1 MFRQAKMNAS
11 KLLAVVLA
19 ALILFSM
26 IPLGVVFHVFAAE
39 TETVIVKLPNGI
51 SATVTLTDEND
62 ATNTF
67 TANTNDSYE
76 AVFENVDDAT
86 TYTLQVSEMELYKNY
101 SKQNVAVSA
110 DTPVE
115 ILKSDLSEKDVQT
128 ISFTE
133 DGITKTFGD
142 EAFAVTLSE
151 PGSGVGEKT
160 YSSTNETV
168 AKVNSNGIVT
178 IIGAGTTEIKV
189 LIATDENY
197 KAAEDTLVLT
207 VEQAENAI
215 SYTATSVNWVYND
228 IKTNVL
234 TIKEGAVGSITY
246 ASDNDKVAKVNA
258 LTGEVMV
265 LKPGSAKI
273 TATFVAGTKSNYKDS
288 TASYEIT
295 AKKKA
300 DALEFGTA
308 EINKTY
314 GDGKG
319 TNNTLKPS
327 DITGTLSY
335 DSSNKDVATIDPQTG
350 EYTIVGAGT
359 TTITATLADDDI
371 GYDITTA
378 SYTLIVAKKENAL
391 SFEKPEQTYIY
402 GDKINE
408 NTLTVALKEL
418 GGFTGPI
425 TYKVEPSGVVS
436 VDEETGAITILK
448 SGDATITASI
458 AEEANYAPATA
469 SYVVY
474 VDKKTISFDI
484 TETINYGEDDPDLAD
499 KIESS
504 VIAGLVAAEKDDIDV
519 IKRVTACISYEYP
532 AVDEGDNRQVGVH
545 AITFT
550 VQDDDCYSFDLTG
563 SLKVENTYD
572 AEGQYKI
579 EGLNS
584 DRWGSVTNKV
594 TIKVTDTSKYQI
606 GLNGRSKKSD
616 DWKDE
621 LVFDKEKDMSDYTF
635 YIRDIQNPKK
645 QKVSKAIVEKF
656 GIDGTKPTVDQFDF
670 EVKNKSTIS
679 KIFNYLTFGFFFNE
693 EVTVK
698 VTTSDKTPTSGVNK
712 VTLYYND
719 TQYGDPV
726 EVSKDNTAT
735 FTLTVDAFKTLKT
748 VSAIAEDKVGNR
760 SENTYVTNEK
770 NSNIRQEGNALLQ
783 LEQNQP
789 KFEIVYPDATSLAGE
804 NKWYGD
810 DIEFKVK
817 VTDTGEENSGIR
829 SVYAVINGEKVE
841 IKNFTNAAAETV
853 EPFESEKDSVISNE
867 NGYYFINQKTEELN
881 FTINTSQIDV
891 PQKPSG
897 KYTIIVVA
905 CDNAGNEISSNE
917 IDVYID
923 RDIPTITGFE
933 FNADKSIEG
942 NKEPVVT
949 EESYGYFFTED
960 TEVIVTAKDVNPSAG
975 IKQIEFYTLT
985 KDGARKD
992 YTPATTFVDSSDDLT
1007 TVVSATFIVPKGFKG
1022 QLYARAVDKVEH
1034 TTANEDGTPKF
1045 FNPNGAA
1052 IEDAAMHKDHSAA
1065 SISLVN
1071 NTEYKDNSGLPLYK
1085 WTAKEGTPDGIPV
1098 KLYVKDTF
1106 SGIKNITWEV
1116 DSPYNKTADDPHGTI
1131 TVESYLNGSDMV
1143 KVGQT
1148 IDGWTV
1154 EAVDGNLVT
1163 EMSKVIYITNNS
1175 NDIKVTLSFN
1185 DRALNSS
1192 NDELHFS
1199 IDNTVPTIEVTY
1211 DNNTPDETYTDFF
1224 KADRKATIK
1233 ITERNFNK
1241 NDVVYKITNTD
1252 GTIPSFSDWTEH
1264 KDTVNPDAT
1273 YYTAEILYHADG
1285 DYTFDISYADLA
1297 KNKAADFA
1305 QHKFTIDQTM
1315 PTVSVAYDN
1324 MSALNGNYYK
1334 ADRVATITIVEHN
1347 FDAARVT
1354 VIGTAT
1360 DNGATVA
1367 FPVTSAWNDNGDTHT
1382 ATIHYASDAKYSFDI
1397 EFNDKAGNSIADYA
1411 PEEFYVDKT
1420 APTLEISG
1428 VADKS
1433 ANNGTV
1439 APVITFTDTNYN
1451 GNAISYTLTG
1461 VSNGKVNYSS
1471 SISDI
1476 ANGQRVTFADFER
1489 IQKVDDIYILTATL
1503 TDMAGNE
1510 TTKSITFSANRFGSV
1525 YDLATLE
1532 KIIGKYL
1539 QNEED
1544 VVFTET
1550 NVDSLKKGETKI
1562 KLTKNGTPKD
1572 LVEGTDYTVTETG
1585 GNGQWSQYKYTI
1597 NKALF
1602 TDDGRYS
1609 ISVYSVD
1616 AAGNINENIDETKKA
1631 EISFGVDKTKPVI
1644 VPIDFEN
1651 DTQYPVEVK
1660 TVSVEIKDN
1669 LVLEGVKIY
1678 LNGSEIKYNNDG
1690 EAYTFD
1696 IPEKNEKQNVRIVAV
1711 DAAGNEYELLVEN
1724 FLVSTNLFVRW
1735 FNNTPLF
1742 IGSIAGVVILCGA
1755 IVLLVMFKRK
1765 KSSK

>member
-1 MFRQAKMNAS
+1 MFRQAKINAS
-11 KLLAVVLA
+11 KLLAVILA

-39 TETVIVKLPNGI
+39 AETVIVKLPDGI

-76 AVFENVDDAT
+76 AVFENADDAT
-86 TYTLQVSEMELYKNY
+86 TYTLQVSGMELYKNY

-133 DGITKTFGD
+133 DSITKTFGD
-142 EAFAVTLSE
+142 KDFAVTLSE
-151 PGSGVGEKT
+151 SGSGVGEKT

-168 AKVNSNGIVT
+168 AEVNSNGIVT
-178 IIGAGTTEIKV
+178 IVGAGTTEIKV
-189 LIATDENY
+189 LIAKDENY
-197 KAAEDTLVLT
+197 KAAEDILVLT

-215 SYTATSVNWVYND
+215 SYTATSVNWVCKD
-228 IKTNVL
+228 IKTNEL
-234 TIKEGAVGSITY
+234 TIKDGAVGSITY

-258 LTGEVMV
+258 LTGEVTV

-273 TATFVAGTKSNYKDS
+273 TATFVARTESNYKDS

-300 DALEFGTA
+300 DALEFETA

-335 DSSNKDVATIDPQTG
+335 DSKNKNVATIDPKTG

-359 TTITATLADDDI
+359 TTITVTLADDDT
-371 GYDITTA
+371 GYEPAKA
-378 SYTLIVAKKENAL
+378 SYDLIVAKKENAL
-391 SFEKPEQTYIY
+391 SFEESERSYTY
-402 GDKINE
+402 GDKFNE
-408 NTLTVALKEL
+408 NPLTVALQEL
-418 GGFTGPI
+418 GGFTGPV
-425 TYKVEPSGVVS
+425 TYKVDRSDVVS
-436 VDEETGAITILK
+436 VDEKTGALTILK
-448 SGDATITASI
+448 SGEATITASI
-458 AEEANYAPATA
+458 AEEANYAAAEA
-469 SYVVY
+469 SYAVIV
-474 VDKKTISFDI
+474 KKKEIRFV
-484 TETINYGEDDPDLAD
+484 INKEIAFGQDDPDLTGAIREAVKDELVNNED
-499 KIESS
+499 KNDTI
-504 VIAGLVAAEKDDIDV
+504 VDRVAG
-519 IKRVTACISYEYP
+519 RISYSYKNTP
-532 AVDEGDNRQVGVH
+532 AQDKNRTVGDY
-545 AITFT
+545 AIEFSF
-550 VQDDDCYSFDLTG
+550 VEDDCYEFKLSGKLTVSNYFEPKNG
-563 SLKVENTYD
+563 VEYTV
-572 AEGQYKI
+572 
-579 EGLNS
+579 EGLNGEA
-584 DRWGSVTNKV
+584 WGSKV
-594 TIKVTDTSKYQI
+594 VIKVTDPQKYAI
-606 GLNGRSKKSD
+606 SNTDDYKDNENWTKSYLSF
-616 DWKDE
+616 E
-621 LVFDKEKDMSDYTF
+621 QSEEKTTHKF
-635 YIRDIQNPKK
+635 YIKDLT
-645 QKVSKAIVEKF
+645 E
-656 GIDGTKPTVDQFDF
+656 
-670 EVKNKSTIS
+670 NKIS
-679 KIFNYLTFGFFFNE
+679 KETVETFGVDKDNPVVSSFNFELINGKTFKRVLHYLTFGFFFNE

-712 VTLYYND
+712 VTLYCDNN
-719 TQYGDPV
+719 QYGESTV
-726 EVSKDNTAT
+726 NNGVAT
-735 FTLTVDAFKTLKT
+735 FTLKVDDFKTST
-748 VSAIAEDKVGNR
+748 AVSAIAEDKVGNK
-760 SENTYVTNEK
+760 SDMTYVTTKNAENYTSIESTDGTRLQIEK
-770 NSNIRQEGNALLQ
+770 NK
-783 LEQNQP
+783 P
-789 KFEIVYPDATSLAGE
+789 KIKIDSPEPISCDGDK
-804 NKWYGD
+804 KWYGD
-810 DIEFKVK
+810 NNINLNVK
-817 VTDTGEENSGIR
+817 VTDAGEENSGIR
-829 SVYAVINGEKVE
+829 SVYAVINGKNVKIE
-841 IKNFTNAAAETV
+841 NFTNGKKDVQPYINE
-853 EPFESEKDSVISNE
+853 EKNIISNI
-867 NGYYFINQKTEELN
+867 NGYYFVDQKTEELN
-881 FTINTSQIDV
+881 FTINTSQDDV

-897 KYTIIVVA
+897 QYTIKVVV
-905 CDNAGNEISSNE
+905 CDNAGNECESEKTVYVDSETPVIS
-917 IDVYID
+917 
-923 RDIPTITGFE
+923 GFE
-933 FNADKSIEG
+933 FEPKTETVEG
-942 NKEPVVT
+942 EMIPVAT
-949 EESYGYFFTED
+949 EKSYGYFFTED
-960 TEVIVTAKDVNPSAG
+960 AEVIVTAKDVKPSAG

-985 KDGARKD
+985 KDGVRKD
-992 YTPATTFVDSSDDLT
+992 YTPATTFVDSSDDDT
-1007 TVVSATFIVPKGFKG
+1007 TVKSATFIVPKGFKG
-1022 QLYARAVDKVEH
+1022 QLYARAVDRVGH
-1034 TTANEDGTPKF
+1034 TTVNEDGTPKF
-1045 FNPNGAA
+1045 FNPNGAV
-1052 IEDAAMHKDHSAA
+1052 IEDAAMHKDHSTA

-1071 NTEYKDNSGLPLYK
+1071 NTEYKDNGGLPLYK

-1106 SGIKNITWEV
+1106 SGIKNITCKV
-1116 DSPYNKTADDPHGTI
+1116 DNTTVEKI

-1143 KVGQT
+1143 AVGQF
-1148 IDGWTV
+1148 IEGWTV
-1154 EAVDGNLVT
+1154 EAVDWNLVT

-1252 GTIPSFSDWTEH
+1252 GTIPSLSDWTEH
-1264 KDTVNPDAT
+1264 KDTENPDAT

-1347 FDAARVT
+1347 FDAARVN

-1397 EFNDKAGNSIADYA
+1397 EFNDKAGNSIADYT

-1476 ANGQRVTFADFER
+1476 ANGQRVTFADFEK
-1489 IQKVDDIYILTATL
+1489 IQKVDDIYILTAIL

-1585 GNGQWSQYKYTI
+1585 GNGQWSQYKYMI

-1602 TDDGRYS
+1602 KDDGRYS

-1644 VPIDFEN
+1644 VPIDFES

-1660 TVSVEIKDN
+1660 TVSVEVKDN

-1690 EAYTFD
+1690 ETYTFD

-1724 FLVSTNLFVRW
+1724 FLISTNLFVRW